1 MAKLKRK
8 DYEEQIERLQHE
20 LVAMARW
27 LQATGKRLIV
37 LLEGPT
43 PPARAA

>member
-8 DYEEQIERLQHE
+8 DYEGHLERLQHE

-27 LQATGKRLIV
+27 MQSSGKRV
-37 LLEGPT
+37 LV
-43 PPARAA
+43 RRSSSY